1 MQRRAAWILAAAV
14 AVNVIAARPAWTEGI
29 KVAVIDVNKVLNESD
44 AGKAARKKMEGRYEE
59 LKKKVDAVNE
69 EARKM
74 KEDLDKQKILLGKE
88 KLKEK
93 EEALKAK
100 VGELREL
107 TQQAEKE
114 MQSRQGELTR
124 DVLKVIEGQVDKV
137 VKDEKI
143 DLVLERSAGV
153 IHFSP
158 SLDIT
163 DKVLTLVN
171 KEKPVGK

>member
-1 MQRRAAWILAAAV
+1 MRKKLSWIIAAMAAV
-14 AVNVIAARPAWTEGI
+14 AVLAVGPARAEGI

-44 AGKAARKKMEGRYEE
+44 AGKVAKKKMEDRYGE
-59 LKKKVDAVNE
+59 LKKQIDTKNE

-93 EEALKAK
+93 EDALNGRVA
-100 VGELREL
+100 ELRQL
-107 TQQAEKE
+107 TQEAEKE
-114 MQSRQGELTR
+114 MQKRQSEMTR
-124 DVLKVIEGQVDKV
+124 DILKVIEGQVDKI

-143 DLVLERSAGV
+143 DLVLERTSGV
-153 IHFSP
+153 IHFDP
-158 SLDIT
+158 SMDIT
-163 DKVLTLVN
+163 GKVLDLVN